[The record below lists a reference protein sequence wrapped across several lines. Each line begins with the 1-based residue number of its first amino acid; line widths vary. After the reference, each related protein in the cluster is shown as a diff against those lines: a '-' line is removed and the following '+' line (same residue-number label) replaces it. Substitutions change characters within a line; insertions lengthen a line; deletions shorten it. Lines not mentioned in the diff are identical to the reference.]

1 MEYPVKTDGIFVS
14 KVIFEENSEQT
25 VDADFGLP
33 DYCPD
38 IQKILKCQ
46 IEPHIESKNIIGD
59 RIEIEGISVV
69 RIIYIDA
76 IKTSVRCTEQSYP
89 FSISSNLKDTP
100 QFAVVQTDIKVN
112 YLNCRALS
120 PRRLN
125 IHGAFNV
132 LIKVIDKSEV
142 RTCTHIQ
149 GDDIQQKKQ
158 TIDYSYLEGLSQQ
171 QFSVTETL
179 ETGQNR
185 PAIQAVI
192 RSDIRAVCSE
202 CKPIANKIMYKGEL
216 LVKIMYLSDLDSG
229 KVETMEYNIPFSQV
243 IDLNGVTEKSE
254 CAVRTEVMNYSVTLR
269 SEIGFDDPL
278 PVLSAKLCV
287 TAFSFEKRD
296 TMVITDCYSTKY
308 AIEPEYTANTLPQ
321 LIANVKETIIDKSTV
336 DFTDTSISKVI
347 DVWVEKG
354 SVICSQTDDKTSL
367 TGKYNVCILA
377 VDPDNNVIY
386 TERTMEYN
394 HTVNDIPKL
403 SQLSSY
409 VSPECISVGF
419 RFCSEK
425 RIEVRTEMLISGE
438 IYNTIS
444 TTAVSSAKADEDKK
458 RRKESDSTSLIL
470 YFATEGEDVWGIA
483 RDYCTSVTQVRQEND
498 LTEDI
503 LTSDRMLMIPV

>member
-14 KVIFEENSEQT
+14 KIIFEENSEQT

-59 RIEIEGISVV
+59 RIEIEGNSIV

-100 QFAVVQTDIKVN
+100 QNAVIQTDVKVN

-132 LIKVIDKSEV
+132 GIKAIDRAEV
-142 RTCTHIQ
+142 RTCTHIK

-192 RSDIRAVCSE
+192 RSDIRAVCNE
-202 CKPIANKIMYKGEL
+202 CKPIANKIMYKGDL
-216 LVKIMYLSDLDSG
+216 LVKLMYLSDLDSG
-229 KVETMEYNIPFSQV
+229 KVETMEYTIPFSQV
-243 IDLNGVTEKSE
+243 IDVNGVNENSR

-269 SEIGFDDPL
+269 TEIGFDDPL
-278 PVLSAKLCV
+278 PVLVAKICV

-296 TMVITDCYSTKY
+296 TIVITDCYSTKY
-308 AIEPEYTANTLPQ
+308 FIEPEYSSYTLPM
-321 LIANVKETIIDKSTV
+321 LSADIKENIVDKSTV
-336 DFTDTSISKVI
+336 DFTDASISKVI
-347 DVWVEKG
+347 DVWCEKG
-354 SVICSQTDDKTSL
+354 NVICSQSDGKTVL
-367 TGKYNVCILA
+367 NGKYNVCILA
-377 VDPDNNVIY
+377 VDSTDNVVY
-386 TERTMEYN
+386 TERTMEYTHSLQN
-394 HTVNDIPKL
+394 V
-403 SQLSSY
+403 
-409 VSPECISVGF
+409 PEISKISFFASTEFISVGF

-425 RIEVRTEMLISGE
+425 RIEVRTELLVTGE
-438 IYNTIS
+438 IYDVY
-444 TTAVSSAKADEDKK
+444 TTNAVSSAKADEDKK
-458 RRKESDSTSLIL
+458 RTKDDVASLVL
-470 YFATEGEDVWGIA
+470 YFASEGENVWNIA

>member
-1 MEYPVKTDGIFVS
+1 MEYPVKTDGIYVS

-59 RIEIEGISVV
+59 RIEIEGTSVV

-100 QFAVVQTDIKVN
+100 QYAVIQTDIKVN

-132 LIKVIDKSEV
+132 LIKVIDKSEL

-158 TIDYSYLEGLSQQ
+158 SIDYSYLEGLSQQ

-202 CKPIANKIMYKGEL
+202 CKPIANKIMYKGDL
-216 LVKIMYLSDLDSG
+216 LVKVMYLSDLDSG
-229 KVETMEYNIPFSQV
+229 KVETMEYTIPFSQV
-243 IDLNGVTEKSE
+243 IDLNGVTENSE
-254 CAVRTEVMNYSVTLR
+254 CAVRTEIMNYSVTLR
-269 SEIGFDDPL
+269 TEIGFDDPL
-278 PVLSAKLCV
+278 PVLSVKLCV

-308 AIEPEYTANTLPQ
+308 AVSPEYSTHTLPQ
-321 LIANVKETIIDKSTV
+321 LLANVKETIVDKTTV
-336 DFTDTSISKVI
+336 DFTDVSISKVI

-354 SVICSQTDDKTSL
+354 SVICSQSDGKTLLS
-367 TGKYNVCILA
+367 GKYNVCILA
-377 VDPDNNVIY
+377 VDSDGSVIY
-386 TERTMEYN
+386 TERTMEYSHALQN
-394 HTVNDIPKL
+394 IPEASKI
-403 SQLSSY
+403 SCY
-409 VSPECISVGF
+409 VTPECISVGF

-425 RIEVRTEMLISGE
+425 RIEVRTEMLVTGE
-438 IYNTIS
+438 IYDACTV
-444 TTAVSSAKADEDKK
+444 TAVSIVKADEEKK
-458 RRKESDSTSLIL
+458 RRREDTASLIL
-470 YFATEGEDVWGIA
+470 YFASAGEDVWGIA
-483 RDYCTSVTQVRQEND
+483 RDYCTSVSQVRQEND

-503 LTSDRMLMIPV
+503 LTADRMIMIPV

>member
-14 KVIFEENSEQT
+14 KTIFEENSEQT

-59 RIEIEGISVV
+59 RIEIEGTSVV

-100 QFAVVQTDIKVN
+100 QFAVIQTDIKVN

-142 RTCTHIQ
+142 RTCNHIQ

-158 TIDYSYLEGLSQQ
+158 SINYSYLEGLSQQ

-179 ETGQNR
+179 ETGQNH

-192 RSDIRAVCSE
+192 RSDIRAVCNE
-202 CKPIANKIMYKGEL
+202 CKPITNKIMYKGDL
-216 LVKIMYLSDLDSG
+216 LVKVMYLSDLDSG
-229 KVETMEYNIPFSQV
+229 KVETMEYTIPFSQV
-243 IDLNGVTEKSE
+243 IDLNGVSENSE
-254 CAVRTEVMNYSVTLR
+254 CAVRTEIMNYSVTLR
-269 SEIGFDDPL
+269 TEIGFDDPL

-287 TAFSFEKRD
+287 TSFSFEKRD
-296 TMVITDCYSTKY
+296 TVVITDCYSTKY
-308 AIEPEYTANTLPQ
+308 FIDPQYSSYTLPQ
-321 LIANVKETIIDKSTV
+321 LAANIKETVVDKATV
-336 DFTDTSISKVI
+336 DFTDASISKVI

-354 SVICSQTDDKTSL
+354 NVVCSQNDGKTVL
-367 TGKYNVCILA
+367 NGKYNVCILA
-377 VDPDNNVIY
+377 VDSDNNVIY
-386 TERTMEYN
+386 TERTMEYTYPLQN
-394 HTVNDIPKL
+394 IPEISKI
-403 SQLSSY
+403 SCY
-409 VSPECISVGF
+409 AVPECISVGF

-425 RIEVRTEMLISGE
+425 RIEVRTEMIVTGE
-438 IYNTIS
+438 IYDTCT
-444 TTAVSSAKADEDKK
+444 TTAVDSVTADEEKK
-458 RRKESDSTSLIL
+458 RRRDDVSSLIL
-470 YFATEGEDVWGIA
+470 YFAAEGEDVWNIA
-483 RDYCTSVTQVRQEND
+483 RDYCTSVAQVRQEND

-503 LTSDRMLMIPV
+503 LTSDRMIMIPV